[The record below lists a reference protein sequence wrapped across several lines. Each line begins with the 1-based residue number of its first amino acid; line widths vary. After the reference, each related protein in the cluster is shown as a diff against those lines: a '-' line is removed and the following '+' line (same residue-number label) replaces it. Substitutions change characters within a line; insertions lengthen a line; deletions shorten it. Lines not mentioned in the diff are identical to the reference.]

1 MKSSISHSVS
11 IGISMCWLVTEHH
24 MYNPILLKGPDFLAF
39 YLILIITFYLSI
51 FMLRLIKESISG
63 VTSFFMIL
71 ILGVGIV
78 KLIRG
83 LMLGKP
89 IGFLIIILIAEV
101 FVSLF
106 IMSIKV
112 KDKLR

>member
-1 MKSSISHSVS
+1 MKNLISHSVS
-11 IGISMCWLVTEHH
+11 IGISMFWLVSEHH
-24 MYNPILLKGPDFLAF
+24 IYNPILLKGPDFLAF

-51 FMLRLIKESISG
+51 FMVRLIKGSVSG
-63 VTSFFMIL
+63 ITTFFMIF

-89 IGFLIIILIAEV
+89 IGFLVIILIVEV

-106 IMSIKV
+106 IMSMKV